1 MRARCFGVDTISL
14 PVMYIASAAGHAAGE
29 SAPHRTSFRRVIL
42 HSTPCPVSKCPCPS
56 RAGWPIS
63 READGSPTKRP
74 LPRTGSGGS
83 PLQRK
88 GPPTDQVK
96 FDPKNPGQTTFL
108 LLKATGCNV
117 AVVSPVARQQASV
130 NGPRNT
136 VTVDTVVFV
145 RSLTEPS
152 QQQHDR
158 NDRTETAHAYVHRWR
173 GAA

>member
-1 MRARCFGVDTISL
+1 MLTRFRCQSCVQ
-14 PVMYIASAAGHAAGE
+14 
-29 SAPHRTSFRRVIL
+29 HRQLAMQLERMLHIGPPSGMSFCT
-42 HSTPCPVSKCPCPS
+42 STPCPVSKCPCPS

-63 READGSPTKRP
+63 CEAGGSPTKGP

-108 LLKATGCNV
+108 LLEATGCNL
-117 AVVSPVARQQASV
+117 AVVSPIARQQASV

-136 VTVDTVVFV
+136 VTVDTAVFV

-173 GAA
+173 GAT